1 MSTPPAPPEHHD
13 APPEPPEPSVT
24 DDDTRRWPRWPP
36 WASVAAFVAGA
47 AGTLVAASLIGA
59 IAVVAFDAEVD
70 SPGVT
75 IVGSVVQDLCLIGAA
90 LVFARMADRP
100 RPAHFGLRATRVKPA
115 IGWAMA
121 TWVAFFVFTGAWTA
135 IWSAISGDT
144 PQNDEALDGLGVD
157 RSTAAM
163 LGAAFL
169 VSVVAPIGEEFFFRG
184 FFYGALRNWRGP
196 WLAAMLTG
204 LVFGIVHFSS
214 SNVAFL
220 LPLAFFGFALCVLY
234 EKTGSL
240 YPCIALHCA
249 NNAVAFGASMEW
261 TWQIPVLFVSA
272 LAGIALLVLAAQRVW
287 TPRPPAAAPAA
298 AT

>member
-1 MSTPPAPPEHHD
+1 MSTPPAPPEYFNSH
-13 APPEPPEPSVT
+13 PELPAGVEP
-24 DDDTRRWPRWPP
+24 RGWPRWPP

-47 AGTLVAASLIGA
+47 AATLVFASVIGA
-59 IAVVAFDAEVD
+59 IAVVAFDAKAT

-75 IVGSVVQDLCLIGAA
+75 IVGSVVQDVCLIAAA

-100 RPAHFGLRATRVKPA
+100 TPAHFGLRRTGVKRA
-115 IGWAMA
+115 LGWMAA
-121 TWVAFFVFTGAWTA
+121 TWGGFFLFTGAWVALWGALT
-135 IWSAISGDT
+135 GDQ
-144 PQNDEALDGLGVD
+144 PRNDEALEGLGVD

-196 WLAAMLTG
+196 WPAAVLTG
-204 LVFGIVHFSS
+204 IVFGIVHFSS
-214 SNVAFL
+214 SNAAFL
-220 LPLAFFGFALCVLY
+220 VPLAFFGFGLCVLY
-234 EKTGSL
+234 ERTGSL

-249 NNAVAFGASMEW
+249 NNSVAFGASMDW
-261 TWQIPVLFVSA
+261 SWQIPVLFVCA
-272 LAGIALLVLAAQRVW
+272 LGAITLLALAAQRLW

>member
-1 MSTPPAPPEHHD
+1 MSTPPAPPEYFNSH
-13 APPEPPEPSVT
+13 PELPDGLEP
-24 DDDTRRWPRWPP
+24 RRWPRWPP

-47 AGTLVAASLIGA
+47 AATLVGASIVGI
-59 IAVVAFDAEVD
+59 IAVVAFDAKTS

-75 IVGSVVQDLCLIGAA
+75 IVGSVVQDMCLIGAA
-90 LVFARMADRP
+90 LVFARLAGRP
-100 RPAHFGLRATRVKPA
+100 LPAHFGLRRTGVKRA
-115 IGWAMA
+115 LVWMLA
-121 TWVAFFVFTGAWTA
+121 TWVAFFVFTGAWVAVWGALT
-135 IWSAISGDT
+135 GDQ
-144 PQNDEALDGLGVD
+144 PENDEALEGLGVD

-196 WLAAMLTG
+196 WLAAVLTG

-220 LPLAFFGFALCVLY
+220 VPLAFFGFGLCLLY
-234 EKTGSL
+234 ERTGSL

-249 NNAVAFGASMEW
+249 NNSLAFGTSMEW
-261 TWQIPVLFVSA
+261 SWQIALLFVSA
-272 LAGIALLVLAAQRVW
+272 LGAIGLLVLTAQRVW
-287 TPRPPAAAPAA
+287 SPHPPAAAPAA
-298 AT
+298 AA

>member
-1 MSTPPAPPEHHD
+1 MSTPPAPPQYFASH
-13 APPEPPEPSVT
+13 PELPDGIEP
-24 DDDTRRWPRWPP
+24 RRWPRWPP

-47 AGTLVAASLIGA
+47 ALTLVGASIVGLV
-59 IAVVAFDAEVD
+59 AVAAFDAKTS

-75 IVGSVVQDLCLIGAA
+75 IVGSVVQDVCLIGAA
-90 LVFARMADRP
+90 LVFARMVDRP
-100 RPAHFGLRATRVKPA
+100 VPAQFGLRRPAVKRA
-115 IGWAMA
+115 VLLMIA
-121 TWVAFFVFTGAWTA
+121 TWVAFFLFTGAWVA
-135 IWSAISGDT
+135 LWSALTGDA
-144 PQNDEALDGLGVD
+144 PQNDEALEGLGVD

-196 WLAAMLTG
+196 WPAAILTG

-220 LPLAFFGFALCVLY
+220 VPLAFFGFALCVLY
-234 EKTGSL
+234 ERTGSL

-249 NNAVAFGASMEW
+249 NNSVAFGASMGW
-261 TWQIPVLFVSA
+261 SWQIPVLFVSA
-272 LAGIALLVLAAQRVW
+272 LCAIALLALAAQRGW
-287 TPRPPAAAPAA
+287 APRPPAPAPAA

>member
-1 MSTPPAPPEHHD
+1 MSTPPAPPPYFASH
-13 APPEPPEPSVT
+13 PELPEGVEP
-24 DDDTRRWPRWPP
+24 RRWPRWPP

-47 AGTLVAASLIGA
+47 ALTLVGASIVGL
-59 IAVVAFDAEVD
+59 IAVAAFDAKTS

-75 IVGSVVQDLCLIGAA
+75 IVGSVVQDACLIAAA
-90 LVFARMADRP
+90 LVFARMVDRP
-100 RPAHFGLRATRVKPA
+100 APAQFGLRRPAVKRA
-115 IGWAMA
+115 LLWMLA
-121 TWVAFFVFTGAWTA
+121 TWVAFFVFTGAWVA
-135 IWSAISGDT
+135 VWSALTGDQ
-144 PQNDEALDGLGVD
+144 PRNDEALEGLGVE

-196 WLAAMLTG
+196 WPAAVLTG

-220 LPLAFFGFALCVLY
+220 VPLAFFGFGLCVLY
-234 EKTGSL
+234 ERTGSL

-249 NNAVAFGASMEW
+249 NNSVAFGASMDW
-261 TWQIPVLFVSA
+261 SWQIPVLFVSA
-272 LAGIALLVLAAQRVW
+272 IAAIGLLALAAQRMW

-298 AT
+298 AA